1 MKRLAILGSTGSIG
15 QQALDVIRTFP
26 DQFQAEVLTADTN
39 IELLAA
45 QAIEF
50 LPNAVVIAN
59 EKYYPQLCS
68 MLAKVPVK
76 VFTGTSA
83 LVDVVAF
90 DTVDMVLTAMV
101 GFAGLKPT
109 LSAIRNGKHVALAN
123 KETLVVAGDLVT
135 RLAFQHQVNILPVD
149 SEHSAI
155 FQCLAGERLNKPRK
169 LIITGS
175 GGPFKGFTARQL
187 ESVTPEAALQHPT
200 WKMGK
205 KITIDS
211 ATLMN
216 KGLEMIEAH
225 WLFSMPPQQIEVLI
239 HPQSVIHS
247 MVEFADGS
255 VKAQLGLP
263 DMRLPIQYA
272 LSYPFRL
279 ESVAPR
285 VDFSRLGQFSF
296 QPPDTSVFRCLALA
310 YEAIDRGGNMPCVL
324 NAANE
329 IAVQA
334 FLNQQI
340 GYTSIASIV
349 EKCMS
354 HISLLSN
361 PGEDDYLLSDAETR
375 KFAASLV

>member
-39 IELLAA
+39 VELLAA

-59 EKYYPQLCS
+59 EEFYPPLCS
-68 MLAKVPVK
+68 LLANVPVK

-296 QPPDTSVFRCLALA
+296 QPPDASVFRCLALA

-340 GYTSIASIV
+340 GFTSIASIV

>member
-39 IELLAA
+39 VELLAA
-45 QAIEF
+45 QAVEF

-225 WLFSMPPQQIEVLI
+225 WLFSMPPQQIMVLI

-340 GYTSIASIV
+340 GFTSIASIV

>member
-39 IELLAA
+39 VELLAA

-340 GYTSIASIV
+340 GFTSIASIV

>member
-340 GYTSIASIV
+340 GFTSIASIV

>member
-175 GGPFKGFTARQL
+175 GGPFKGFTALQL

-340 GYTSIASIV
+340 GFTSIASIV